1 MKQDK
6 LISMANQIAD
16 FFKAYPHDDAVAG
29 TLDHIRQFWDRR
41 MRESMLAKFAAG
53 ETSGLKPI
61 AAEAIEKLREGSHEK
76 PKNFE
81 GEGDIQQ
88 DKELEGSS

>member
-6 LISMANQIAD
+6 LVSMANQIAD

-41 MRESMLAKFAAG
+41 MRASILTQTADGQITA
-53 ETSGLKPI
+53 LKPI
-61 AAEAIEKLREGSHEK
+61 AAEAVEKLREGSQEK

-88 DKELEGSS
+88 DKDLEESA